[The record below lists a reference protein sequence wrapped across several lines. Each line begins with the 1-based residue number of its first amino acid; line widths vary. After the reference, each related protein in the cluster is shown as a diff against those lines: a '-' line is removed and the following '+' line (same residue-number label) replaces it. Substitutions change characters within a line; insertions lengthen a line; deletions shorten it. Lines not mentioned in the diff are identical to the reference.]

1 VDNKSPFFVI
11 GTFEVNEVWRV
22 FSAFQDFSTLNQGMF
37 SKVIHDY
44 VHPAVFIGFSCDCLY
59 QTLYF
64 EPTFK
69 EN

>member
-22 FSAFQDFSTLNQGMF
+22 FSAFQDFSTL
-37 SKVIHDY
+37 KVIHDY